1 MMRLSLFA
9 TTLLFVTSAVEAQQP
24 GALPDGPGR
33 EIVSVAC
40 TQCHSLTPIVQLR
53 MGEQGWRQ
61 AVENMVLRGAQI
73 GPDEIDTVSSYLAD
87 KFGPGVP
94 SSNQNSVPVHLK
106 DGPGAN
112 IVEGACGLCHGLD
125 RAIEVKRPAEQW
137 PIIVRRMVE
146 IGTPLDDD
154 QTNQV
159 IRYLQANYAPTQ

>member
-1 MMRLSLFA
+1 MRFFVFA
-9 TTLLFVTSAVEAQQP
+9 ATLLAGSVVEAQQT
-24 GALPDGPGR
+24 GTLPNGPGR

-40 TQCHSLTPIVQLR
+40 VQCHSLTPIVQLR

-61 AVENMVLRGAQI
+61 AVENMVLRGAQV

-94 SSNQNSVPVHLK
+94 SPNQNPVQVHLK
-106 DGPGAN
+106 DGPGAD

-125 RAIEVKRPAEQW
+125 RAIEVQRPAEQW
-137 PIIVRRMVE
+137 PIIVHRMVE

-159 IRYLQANYAPTQ
+159 IRYLQANYAPAR